1 MRLEDLVARARALAP
16 PGERAILGIT
26 GPPGAGKSTL
36 AERLAGALLAAGYP
50 VRLVPM
56 DGLHLADVALDR
68 LGRRDRKGAADTFDG
83 FGYLALL
90 ERIRAGGDHTVY
102 APSFHRE
109 LEQPLAG
116 AIGVEPDDRL
126 VITEGNYL
134 LLGARPWTRVREQ
147 LAEVWYCA
155 LDDDVRRQRLVA
167 RHIEFGKAPDDAA
180 EWVATVDEP
189 NAQLVAATRGRA
201 DLIVDLATV

>member
-16 PGERAILGIT
+16 PGERATLGIT

-36 AERLAGALLAAGYP
+36 AERLAGALLADGYP

-56 DGLHLADVALDR
+56 DGFHLADVALDR
-68 LGRRDRKGAADTFDG
+68 LGRRHRKGAADTFDG

-155 LDDDVRRQRLVA
+155 LDDDIRRERLVA
-167 RHIEFGKAPDDAA
+167 RHVEFGKAPDHAA

-189 NAQLVAATRGRA
+189 NAELVAATRDRA
-201 DLIVDLATV
+201 DLIVDVATS

>member
-1 MRLEDLVARARALAP
+1 MRLEDLAARARALAP

-36 AERLAGALLAAGYP
+36 AERLAGALLADGYP

-56 DGLHLADVALDR
+56 DGFHLADVALDR

-102 APSFHRE
+102 APSFHRG

-134 LLGARPWTRVREQ
+134 LLGARPWTRVRAQ

-167 RHIEFGKAPDDAA
+167 RHVEFGKAPDHAA
-180 EWVATVDEP
+180 EWVATVDGP
-189 NAQLVAATRGRA
+189 NADLVAATRGRA
-201 DLIVDLATV
+201 DLIVDMASL

>member
-1 MRLEDLVARARALAP
+1 MLFEHLVARARALAP
-16 PGERAILGIT
+16 PGERAVLGIT

-36 AERLAGALLAAGYP
+36 AGRLEQALVANGAAA
-50 VRLVPM
+50 RLVPM
-56 DGLHLADVALDR
+56 DGFHLADIALDR

-90 ERIRAGGDHTVY
+90 GRIRVARDHTVY
-102 APSFHRE
+102 APSFHRD

-116 AIGVEPDDRL
+116 AIGIEPADEL

-134 LLGARPWTRVREQ
+134 LLDSRPWTHVRDQ

-155 LDDDVRRQRLVA
+155 LDDDVRRERLVA
-167 RHIEFGKAPDDAA
+167 RHVAFGKAPDHAA
-180 EWVATVDEP
+180 AWVASVDEP

-201 DLIVDLATV
+201 DLIVDMAGF